1 MTTSMHLFEGLVQVK
16 TKFGYFNH
24 AFFELP
30 ENFIAC
36 FFCFDVR
43 SFTVDDV
50 REKETL
56 CRFELWTGLQPAL
69 FER

>member
-1 MTTSMHLFEGLVQVK
+1 MHLFEGLVQVK

-43 SFTVDDV
+43 RGVTLRTSTVW
-50 REKETL
+50 L
-56 CRFELWTGLQPAL
+56 YS
-69 FER
+69 